1 MNRKSYIYSN
11 VNLLLVSD
19 KVHEQ
24 YNDEQQ
30 LSSIKGDQLNQD
42 AFAMLVDHKIRWH

>member
-1 MNRKSYIYSN
+1 MNRKSYVYANI
-11 VNLLLVSD
+11 NLPLVSD

-30 LSSIKGDQLNQD
+30 LSPIKNDQLNQKMYICN
-42 AFAMLVDHKIRWH
+42 ACWS